1 MKNLNPLFE
10 AIKDLSMDYPK
21 PGWFTRTFRPEKAKR
36 MQQDRDDV
44 AKRVKGLIGRP
55 NHVLDREA
63 THNLTRADAYTK
75 AAKCEWADKKN
86 KTFAIAPNRR
96 RSNNGKLYKGETRL
110 VPYKGFVD
118 LLKK

>member
-44 AKRVKGLIGRP
+44 ARRVRDSIGRP
-55 NHVLDREA
+55 DRSPKDS
-63 THNLTRADAYTK
+63 NYDLTRADAYVS
-75 AAKCEWADKKN
+75 AAKPHWGNREH
-86 KTFAIAPNRR
+86 TYVRTPNLR
-96 RSNNGKLYKGETRL
+96 RSNNGKRYKGETR
-110 VPYKGFVD
+110 FVD
-118 LLKK
+118 AFPYGSYRTLLK